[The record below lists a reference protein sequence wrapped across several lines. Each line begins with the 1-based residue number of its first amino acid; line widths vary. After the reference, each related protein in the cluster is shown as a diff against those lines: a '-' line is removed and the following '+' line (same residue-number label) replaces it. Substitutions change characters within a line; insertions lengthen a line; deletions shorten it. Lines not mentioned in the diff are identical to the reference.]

1 MIDWLR
7 SHPALSSYR
16 LAPLGVLL
24 VFLGAAAAG
33 GVVVASGNLVLIGL
47 AVGAIVGTLLL
58 NAAGFVVWTVVVGTL
73 LVAGP
78 LAMHIP
84 ALGRIQWIFSVMG
97 FLLIGAAILHAGADR
112 DVRRGPMPA
121 FVLFALLFMTYAIAM
136 LFVSD
141 GSVAQ
146 AASAIKRYFQYYGLM
161 FALATIAFVPRK
173 VLGWL
178 RFLLVL
184 GLVQLPFALY
194 QFLVLVP
201 QRQNMPRSVVPI
213 DIVVGTF
220 EGQIDGGGNSNAMVF
235 FVVLMGAGI
244 LALYREALLKGWRLP
259 VALGLCLAPLGIGET
274 KTAVV
279 LLPLAL
285 LVIFIDNVKR
295 RPFAFATGAVAA
307 GILTAGLGYLY
318 LVGPAVSEGRT
329 MSLQRAIE
337 TNLEYNVGNQ
347 GYLGGTGLNRS
358 NVIPFWWSQHVPRD
372 LPGLVGGH
380 GLGSTAQRTG
390 AMGESGGEMDRRYPG
405 MYIGLTTASTLL
417 WDLGVVGFGLYMLMI
432 GAAIVSAIGLVRK
445 SAPGFDRAFA
455 RTLLAGAVLL
465 VPMVFHSDMM
475 IVAPSM
481 QVLTAFLLGLIAWR
495 ARVPTRPAA

>member
-7 SHPALSSYR
+7 SHPALSAHR
-16 LAPLGVLL
+16 LAPIVVLV

-47 AVGAIVGTLLL
+47 AVGTIIGTLLL
-58 NAAGFVVWTVVVGTL
+58 NAAGIVIWTVLVGTL

-78 LAMHIP
+78 LAMHVP

-112 DVRRGPMPA
+112 DIRRGPMPA
-121 FVLFALLFMTYAIAM
+121 FVILALLFMTYAIAM
-136 LFVSD
+136 LTVSD
-141 GSVAQ
+141 GSLAQ

-173 VLGWL
+173 VFGWL
-178 RFLLVL
+178 KFLFALAL
-184 GLVQLPFALY
+184 IQLPFTLY
-194 QFLVLVP
+194 QFFVLVP
-201 QRQNMPRSVVPI
+201 QRQNMPRSVVPV

-220 EGQIDGGGNSNAMVF
+220 EGQIDAGGNSNAMVF
-235 FVVLMGAGI
+235 FVVLVGAGI
-244 LALYREALLKGWRLP
+244 LALYRESLLKGWKLP
-259 VALGLCLAPLGIGET
+259 VALGLCLAPLVVGET
-274 KTAVV
+274 KTAMV

-285 LVIFIDNVKR
+285 LVIFIDNVRR
-295 RPFAFATGAVAA
+295 RPAAFAAGTVVASF
-307 GILTAGLGYLY
+307 LTAGLGYLY
-318 LVGPAVSEGRT
+318 LVGPAVNDGRV
-329 MSLQRAIE
+329 MSLERAIE
-337 TNLEYNVGNQ
+337 TNLEYNIGTQ
-347 GYLGGTGLNRS
+347 GYLGNASLNRS

-372 LPGLVGGH
+372 YPGLVAGH

-390 AMGESGGEMDRRYPG
+390 AMGESGGEMDRKYPG
-405 MYIGLTTASTLL
+405 MYIGLTTASALL
-417 WDLGVVGFGLYMLMI
+417 WDLGVVGFSLYMLMI
-432 GAAIVSAIGLVRK
+432 GAAIVTAIGLVRK
-445 SAPGFDRAFA
+445 AAPGFDRAFC

-475 IVAPSM
+475 IIAPSM